1 MQTRF
6 VLKYHRSIKELFPN
20 LEHPIERHPLAYRL
34 ETMDS
39 PIKNI
44 DELLSGMLDG
54 MLTEAESFDLEREM
68 EKNPS
73 LRGHLDVLAN
83 LKRSLSSGRARVLL
97 RPDFASLVTLTAQ
110 KRASEMGEKAPD
122 WLASSR
128 QFQEIQTPKSQIA
141 FPLRRWIYAGALSL
155 AATLLIVFLSIP
167 KSDRQGIVD
176 IPGIP
181 GIPDIAS
188 TQGTMAEASIVE
200 PQLGAKELLDGK
212 AQSDLLVASDDKVPV
227 RENMPIESIVSI
239 PLPEANAQVVKESF
253 NQLVDADIK
262 KEDTTPVDPA
272 VKPKAASPSKQ
283 KAFLLLVL
291 DVSIDPQAVEN
302 RTLERILEKYNIV
315 YTDDLVVNDE
325 QLRLLEESQV
335 VGNVENVKRL
345 VENSNIRES
354 NIRDAIDI
362 KTAEK
367 VADTEEKM
375 GVMFLRS
382 TAKKLDLAMRDIIN
396 QFEDFPEFTLN
407 FAADDSAK
415 MLVAQLSSIQVADG
429 SSGFASRLSLKS
441 DRGNNSPFASAA
453 KQGKPMSKVSR
464 EKYKGGM
471 NLALPEQDEM
481 SYSLLLLRPAK
492 K

>member
-1 MQTRF
+1 M
-6 VLKYHRSIKELFPN
+6 
-20 LEHPIERHPLAYRL
+20 EHPIERNPLAYRL
-34 ETMDS
+34 EPMDS

-54 MLTEAESFDLEREM
+54 MLTEAESVYLEREM
-68 EKNPS
+68 AKNPS

-83 LKRSLSSGRARVLL
+83 LKRSLSDGRARMVL
-97 RPDFASLVTLTAQ
+97 RPDFASFVTLAAQ
-110 KRASEMGEKAPD
+110 KRASEMGEEAPD
-122 WLASSR
+122 WLASSK
-128 QFQEIQTPKSQIA
+128 QLQIQTPKSQIS
-141 FPLRRWIYAGALSL
+141 FPLRRWIYAGALSM
-155 AATLLIVFLSIP
+155 AAMLLIVFLSIP

-176 IPGIP
+176 IPEIP
-181 GIPDIAS
+181 EIAS

-200 PQLGAKELLDGK
+200 PLLRAKELLDGK
-212 AQSDLLVASDDKVPV
+212 VENDLLVEADYKSSV
-227 RENMPIESIVSI
+227 RENKPVESIVPI
-239 PLPEANAQVVKESF
+239 PLFEADAQVVKESF
-253 NQLVDADIK
+253 NQLVEADIK
-262 KEDTTPVDPA
+262 KEDTTPVDS
-272 VKPKAASPSKQ
+272 VIKPKATSPSKQ
-283 KAFLLLVL
+283 KGFLLLVL

-345 VENSNIRES
+345 VQNSNIRES

-367 VADTEEKM
+367 VADAEEKM

-407 FAADDSAK
+407 FATDDSAR
-415 MLVAQLSSIQVADG
+415 MLVTQLSSIEVADG
-429 SSGFASRLSLKS
+429 SSGFAGRLSLKN

-453 KQGKPMSKVSR
+453 KRGKPMSKVSR

-481 SYSLLLLRPAK
+481 SYSLFLLRPAK